1 MAPRPRYL
9 IPFVAAGVAA
19 AAIAVAPSAS
29 AVSAP
34 SCANTGGAVIC
45 QKPGHARIA
54 STPPPTAQTP
64 VIGTY
69 GPFFFQ
75 NRGGRR

>member
-9 IPFVAAGVAA
+9 VPLLAAVTGA

-34 SCANTGGAVIC
+34 SCTNTGGAVLC
-45 QKPGHARIA
+45 QKPGHARVA

-64 VIGTY
+64 AVGSY